1 MMLGV
6 LQSNRENVLTALHR
20 MQAQLA
26 GIESALST
34 TDYPKLE
41 SILDEAQNKYR
52 IFQQ

>member
-26 GIESALST
+26 GIESALSAM
-34 TDYPKLE
+34 DYAKLE
-41 SILDEAQNKYR
+41 AILNEARNKYQV
-52 IFQQ
+52 FQT